1 MEWPHGLPHQ
11 APVTRSA
18 GTSHYLLAGRLI
30 NPIDGGSNGSIL
42 CFSRFCSLPPVP
54 ETFTVAPEQA
64 GQRLDRFLCVCLPDL
79 SRARLQALI
88 KEGAATVNGRPAKPS
103 HEVTSGEEIA
113 VEIPPDKPAEAQP
126 QDLPLTILYE
136 DDHLAVLNKASGMVV
151 HPAHGNEDG
160 TVVNALLHR
169 FGALSSIG
177 GVARPGIV
185 HRLDKETSG
194 CLVVAR
200 NDLAHQHLS
209 AQFAGREVD
218 KIYLAV
224 THGTPQPPT
233 GTIQT
238 HLGRDPHDRLKMAVL
253 PAPAGKWAH
262 TDYEVL
268 YTLTGDALVK
278 CTLHTG
284 RTHQI
289 RVHLKHL
296 GHPLLGDPTYSRK
309 TKQTHAPRLM
319 LHAWKLTLTHPV
331 TGQRLACEAPLP
343 PEFKPWL
350 PENLL
355 DQPQKT

>member
-1 MEWPHGLPHQ
+1 MDFALHFRFFPHFS
-11 APVTRSA
+11 SA
-18 GTSHYLLAGRLI
+18 LLENLQ
-30 NPIDGGSNGSIL
+30 S
-42 CFSRFCSLPPVP
+42 PPVFP
-54 ETFTVAPEQA
+54 FCMPDFFTVTPEQA
-64 GQRLDRFLCVCLPDL
+64 GQRLDRFLCTCLPEL

-88 KEGAATVNGRPAKPS
+88 KEGAATLNGRAFKPS
-103 HEVTSGEEIA
+103 QETNAGDVIA
-113 VEIPPDKPAEAQP
+113 LEIPPDKPSEAQA

-136 DDHLAVLNKASGMVV
+136 DGDLAILNKASGMVV

-169 FGALSSIG
+169 YGALSSIG

-200 NDLAHQHLS
+200 NDHAHQQLS

-224 THGTPQPPT
+224 TCGTPQPAS

-268 YTLTGDALVK
+268 HVLTGDALVK

-296 GHPLLGDPTYSRK
+296 GHPLLGDATYARK

-331 TGQRLACEAPLP
+331 SGQRLAMEAPLP
-343 PEFKPWL
+343 PEFRPWL
-350 PENLL
+350 PPGME
-355 DQPQKT
+355 

>member
-1 MEWPHGLPHQ
+1 M
-11 APVTRSA
+11 
-18 GTSHYLLAGRLI
+18 
-30 NPIDGGSNGSIL
+30 
-42 CFSRFCSLPPVP
+42 P
-54 ETFTVAPEQA
+54 ETFAVAPEQA
-64 GQRLDRFLCVCLPDL
+64 GQRLDRFLCTCLPEL
-79 SRARLQALI
+79 SRARLQTLI
-88 KEGAATVNGRPAKPS
+88 KEGAATLNGRSFKPS
-103 HEVTSGEEIA
+103 QETSAGDL
-113 VEIPPDKPAEAQP
+113 VSLEIPPDKPAEAQA

-169 FGALSSIG
+169 YGTLSSIG

-200 NDLAHQHLS
+200 NDVAHQHLS

-224 THGTPQPPT
+224 THGTPRPNT

-238 HLGRDPHDRLKMAVL
+238 HLGRDPRDRLKMAVL

-268 YTLTGDALVK
+268 HVLTGDALVE

-296 GHPLLGDPTYSRK
+296 GHPLLGDPTYSRQ
-309 TKQTHAPRLM
+309 TKQTQVPRLM
-319 LHAWKLTLTHPV
+319 LHAWRLTLTHPI
-331 TGQRLACEAPLP
+331 TGQRLATEAPIPL
-343 PEFKPWL
+343 EFSPWL
-350 PENLL
+350 P
-355 DQPQKT
+355 